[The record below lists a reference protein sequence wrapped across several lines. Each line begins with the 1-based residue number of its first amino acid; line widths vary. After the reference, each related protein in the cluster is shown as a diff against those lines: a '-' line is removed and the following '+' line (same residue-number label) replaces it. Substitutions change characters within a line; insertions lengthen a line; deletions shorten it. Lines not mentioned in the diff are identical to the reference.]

1 VVERAVYRAPR
12 ADRMIAEV
20 QFDPFDSPY
29 RPAPRRSTAVPAPR
43 CDTTSGEAAP
53 ALPETGQAPRDF
65 RTATTAYERTLLERA
80 LARNRHHQRKAAA
93 DLGLSYDQ
101 LRHQLRKHG
110 LLPAAS
116 GAA

>member
-1 VVERAVYRAPR
+1 MVERAVYRAAR
-12 ADRMIAEV
+12 ADRADRRGPV
-20 QFDPFDSPY
+20 
-29 RPAPRRSTAVPAPR
+29 RPLRLAVPAGAAAQHRRPHAPRRAA
-43 CDTTSGEAAP
+43 GEAAA
-53 ALPETGQAPRDF
+53 ALPEPAQAPRDF
-65 RTATTAYERTLLERA
+65 RAATAAYERTLLEQA